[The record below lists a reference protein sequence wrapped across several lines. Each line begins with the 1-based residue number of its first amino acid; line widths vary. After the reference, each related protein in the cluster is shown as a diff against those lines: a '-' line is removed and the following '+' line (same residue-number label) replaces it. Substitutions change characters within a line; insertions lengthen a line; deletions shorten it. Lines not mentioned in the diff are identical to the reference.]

1 MDEIGTNDI
10 FPKMEAL
17 QKNTIESAKI
27 NRNEAS
33 QIDGDDIKWVVCE
46 ASPHKR
52 RLKSDTISVPRG

>member
-33 QIDGDDIKWVVCE
+33 QIDGDDIK
-46 ASPHKR
+46 
-52 RLKSDTISVPRG
+52 